1 MGTAVGGIQERIQA
15 CKVQACT
22 AQVCRV
28 PACTPA
34 CKVRACKAQVCIRVC
49 RVPVCIRACKVQVC
63 IRACRVPACIR
74 VCKAW
79 EDIQDTWLLL
89 QNKRLLEWSGKL
101 TERTDTFISDF
112 SSKSSVRIGLV
123 GNGLF
128 STIGKNNV
136 VRTGHY
142 FAVTGFGTS
151 IIIVFVF
158 NGIGKAVRF
167 LRGLYKKLYGVKMLR
182 TNLINQVKMSTS
194 YAGS

>member
-1 MGTAVGGIQERIQA
+1 VGGIQERIQ
-15 CKVQACT
+15 
-22 AQVCRV
+22 
-28 PACTPA
+28 A

-49 RVPVCIRACKVQVC
+49 RVPACTPACKVPACKAQVCIRACRVPVCIRACRVLACIRVCRVPVC
-63 IRACRVPACIR
+63 IRACRVPACIQ

-89 QNKRLLEWSGKL
+89 QNKRLLESSGKL
-101 TERTDTFISDF
+101 PERMDTFISDF
-112 SSKSSVRIGLV
+112 GSKSSVRIGLV

-136 VRTGHY
+136 IRAGHY

-158 NGIGKAVRF
+158 NGISKAVRF
-167 LRGLYKKLYGVKMLR
+167 LRGLFKKIHLV
-182 TNLINQVKMSTS
+182 
-194 YAGS
+194 